1 MKLIK
6 KTLTLLIL
14 ITFFGCGQNA
24 HDMNVAKME
33 AKSAM
38 SPPAADNAAVSVE
51 RKLIKEGEIE
61 FETEDINSSRQL
73 VLKAINHFGGYVAT
87 DQESKEP
94 GKKINT
100 ITVRIPSEKFDAF
113 ISEATTGI
121 STFEK
126 KDIRVKD
133 VTEEFLD
140 VEARLKTK
148 KALESRFSELLKQTK
163 SVIEILEIEKQMA
176 QLRSDIESI
185 EGRLKFLQSQV
196 SLSTLSF
203 TFYEMV
209 PGQTAFGQKFKTGF
223 KNGWDNLIWFFVF
236 LVNLWP
242 FVLII
247 IIVIY
252 FIKYIRRKKRNAA
265 VKS

>member
-1 MKLIK
+1 MKLIQK
-6 KTLTLLIL
+6 NLILLVL
-14 ITFFGCGQNA
+14 ITFFGCGKNP
-24 HDMNVAKME
+24 DRMNIAEMN

-38 SPPAADNAAVSVE
+38 SPPATNSAEVSIE

-73 VLKAINHFGGYVAT
+73 IVKAINHFGGYVAT

-163 SVIEILEIEKQMA
+163 SVIEILEIEKQMS

-203 TFYEMV
+203 TFYETV

-223 KNGWDNLIWFFVF
+223 KNGWNNLIWFFVF

-242 FVLII
+242 FVAILLITLYI
-247 IIVIY
+247 
-252 FIKYIRRKKRNAA
+252 IKYIRHKK
-265 VKS
+265 SPL